1 MNELEILMR
10 AEAKKKSV
18 EEDAISQLKKQEYE
32 KAKKWKRETLD
43 KLSFLKNYGFEF
55 DKGRNSSYGCIYIS
69 TNGHG
74 TIQVELSHS
83 YEPTEISCER
93 ITKYHLDRL
102 LRINWNYEIC
112 GGDKSV
118 SSLEE
123 FVKALVRRGIIKVED

>member
-10 AEAKKKSV
+10 AEIKKKSV
-18 EEDAISQLKKQEYE
+18 EEDAINQLKKQEYE
-32 KAKKWKRETLD
+32 KARKWKRETLE
-43 KLSFLKNYGFEF
+43 KLSFLKNYGCEF
-55 DKGRNSSYGCIYIS
+55 DKGRNRYGCIYIS

-74 TIQVELSHS
+74 TILVELPHS

-93 ITKYHLDRL
+93 ITKFYLDRL

-112 GGDKSV
+112 GGDKSNLP
-118 SSLEE
+118 LEE

>member
-18 EEDAISQLKKQEYE
+18 EEDAINQLKKQEYE
-32 KAKKWKRETLD
+32 KARKWKRETLE
-43 KLSFLKNYGFEF
+43 KLSFLKNYGCEF
-55 DKGRNSSYGCIYIS
+55 DKGRNSYGCIYIS

-74 TIQVELSHS
+74 TIQVELPHS
-83 YEPTEISCER
+83 YEPTEISTKR
-93 ITKYHLDRL
+93 ITKFHLDRL

-112 GGDKSV
+112 RGDKSV

>member
-10 AEAKKKSV
+10 TEAKKKSV
-18 EEDAISQLKKQEYE
+18 EEDAISQLQKQEYE

-69 TNGHG
+69 TNGNG
-74 TIQVELSHS
+74 TIRVELPHS
-83 YEPTEISCER
+83 YEPTEIGCKN

-102 LRINWNYEIC
+102 LRIDWNYEIC

>member
-18 EEDAISQLKKQEYE
+18 EEDAISQLQKQEYE

-55 DKGRNSSYGCIYIS
+55 DKERDSSYGCIYIS

-74 TIQVELSHS
+74 TIQVKLPRS
-83 YEPTEISCER
+83 YESTEISCER
-93 ITKYHLDRL
+93 ITKYYLDRPL
-102 LRINWNYEIC
+102 KIDWNYEIC